1 MVRKNVCSIP
11 FDLEFIAAGTGE
23 DIREAT
29 ESESDSFASQ
39 QFFAEEALGGIEEEL
54 LGLKLWLCKGCTL
67 EAWRIFFA
75 CKFLYTSKFSLT
87 WLYIHNSYFS
97 S

>member
-1 MVRKNVCSIP
+1 MVCSVIYRP
-11 FDLEFIAAGTGE
+11 GTGE

-54 LGLKLWLCKGCTL
+54 LGLNCGFVTRW
-67 EAWRIFFA
+67 
-75 CKFLYTSKFSLT
+75 
-87 WLYIHNSYFS
+87 
-97 S
+97 

>member
-1 MVRKNVCSIP
+1 MEILKPINAASIIDSHPVTHNMYCSIPSIFQKDGVKKNVCSIP

-54 LGLKLWLCKGCTL
+54 LGLKLWLL
-67 EAWRIFFA
+67 
-75 CKFLYTSKFSLT
+75 
-87 WLYIHNSYFS
+87 
-97 S
+97 